1 MSESALMQYLPLI
14 LIIVVFYFLLI
25 RPQQKRQRERSSL
38 LQSLQSGDQVVTIGG
53 IHGTI
58 TAIDG
63 NIVKLR
69 IAPDLEVTFE
79 RKSIDSVRR
88 DV

>member
-1 MSESALMQYLPLI
+1 MSGTAVMQYLPLI
-14 LIIVVFYFLLI
+14 LILVVFYFLLI
-25 RPQQKRQRERSSL
+25 RPQQKRQRERNAL

-53 IHGTI
+53 LHGTI

-63 NIVKLR
+63 NIVRLR
-69 IAPDLEVTFE
+69 IANDLEVTFE
-79 RKSIDSVRR
+79 RKAIDSVRR